1 MAALTSA
8 AAAVA
13 AAQESHLSLSAGSP
27 ENDWRPA
34 VRPVRLLADSSLVRA
49 LRSGLP
55 LRFHFELELWHDR
68 WLSDALVDRTNWFLI
83 LYQEPLSG
91 QFSLSRSWDPGVQ
104 EWFDSLGE
112 AARALDRWYQASLER
127 PEPGDGTY
135 YYEAR
140 LRVEIL
146 SLGDLAELEHWLKG
160 EVRGDGDLGGA
171 VTRGLKRLFIRM
183 IGLSARKYEA
193 RTAPFRPE

>member
-1 MAALTSA
+1 M
-8 AAAVA
+8 
-13 AAQESHLSLSAGSP
+13 SP
-27 ENDWRPA
+27 GGPPNGWRPA
-34 VRPVRLLADSSLVRA
+34 VRPVHLLSDSSLVRA

-68 WLSDALVDRTNWFLI
+68 WLSDALVDRTNWSLI

-91 QFSLSRSWDPGVQ
+91 QFSLSRSWDPGAE
-104 EWFDSLGE
+104 EWFDTLDG
-112 AARALDRWYQASLER
+112 AARALERWYQAPLR
-127 PEPGDGTY
+127 PPEPGSGTY

-160 EVRGDGDLGGA
+160 EVHGDGDVGGA
-171 VTRGLKRLFIRM
+171 VARGLKRLFIRM
-183 IGLSARKYEA
+183 IGLSARNYEA
-193 RTAPFRPE
+193 RTQPFRPE